1 MPGRMVNNFPGFYL
15 TPLGGGGGG
24 TVSTPTGTVDG
35 SNTSFTAAD
44 TPLFV
49 VSDGIVYFESNG
61 YTLSGLVI
69 TMTSP
74 PVLYIRILS

>member
-1 MPGRMVNNFPGFYL
+1 MPGRMTNVFPGFFL

-24 TVSTPTGTVDG
+24 TISTPTGTVNS

-49 VSDGIVYFESNG
+49 VSDGTIYFEGFG
-61 YTLSGLVI
+61 YSLSGLAI
-69 TMTSP
+69 TMTIP
-74 PVLYIRILS
+74 PSQYLRILS